1 MNLDLRYPNMEVTAR
16 PDNNLSLTGRAAW
29 MMFAKSLAFAF
40 SFALPLLLV
49 RRFSQQEFGLYKQVF
64 LFVNTAYM
72 LLPLGV
78 GMSAFYFLPRERE
91 RQPQVVLNILVFHLL
106 VSGIACLALVLNPSF
121 LASVFNNPE
130 MVQYAT
136 LIGLVVLTWVASA
149 SLEVIPVAHQE
160 LKLATLFVVV
170 AQFTKAAF
178 LLTAAILFGTVRSLL
193 FAALLQ
199 GSLQTL
205 ILFIYLNSRF
215 KGFWRSFEWAMVR
228 TQLAYALPFGFA
240 SILFRAQADLDKYFV
255 SYRLGSATFAI
266 YAVGCFE
273 LPLIGILSDAITSV
287 TIPRISYLQKFG
299 NHREIAELVARMM
312 RKLAAIFFPLHAFL
326 LVMGREFLILLF
338 TKQYLASW
346 PIFAINL
353 TLIPLAIITSAYDPV
368 TRAYAELRY
377 FLIKTRV
384 VLLVLLLACLWF
396 TTQRF
401 GIIGA
406 IASMVC
412 VNAIERVV
420 IARRVTQTLGLTRRD
435 FSLFKDIGKLFLAV
449 TASSLITALVRSLMN
464 GAKPFSMLFFCGLT
478 FLFVYLLMIWLI
490 GILTPDERSMI
501 RRWLVRLQ
509 VLSQWKRA

>member
-1 MNLDLRYPNMEVTAR
+1 MEVTAR
-16 PDNNLSLTGRAAW
+16 GDKDLSLTGRAAW
-29 MMFAKSLAFAF
+29 MLFAKTLAFAF

-49 RRFSQQEFGLYKQVF
+49 RRFSQQEFGLYKQIF

-78 GMSAFYFLPRERE
+78 GMSAFYFLPREPE
-91 RQPQVVLNILVFHLL
+91 RQPQVVLNILLFHLL
-106 VSGIACLALVLNPSF
+106 VSGVACLGIVLNPSF
-121 LASVFNNPE
+121 LGVIFNNPE
-130 MVQYAT
+130 IIQYAL

-149 SLEVIPVAHQE
+149 SLEVIPVANQE
-160 LKLATLFVVV
+160 LKLATLFVVL

-178 LLTAAILFGTVRSLL
+178 LLTAAILFGTVKSLL
-193 FAALLQ
+193 YAALIQ

-205 ILFIYLNSRF
+205 ILIVYLNSRF
-215 KGFWRSFEWAMVR
+215 KGFARSFEWGMVR

-299 NHREIAELVARMM
+299 DRREIAELIVRMM

-326 LVMGREFLILLF
+326 LIMGSEFLIFLF

-377 FLIKTRV
+377 FLIKIRI
-384 VLLVLLLACLWF
+384 VLLVLLLLSLWF

-401 GIIGA
+401 GMLGA
-406 IASMVC
+406 IASMIC
-412 VNAIERVV
+412 VNTIERLV
-420 IARRVTQTLGLTRRD
+420 IARRVTKTLGMTRRD
-435 FSLFKDIGKLFLAV
+435 LWLFKDIGKLFLAV
-449 TASSLITALVRSLMN
+449 TSASLVTVVVRSLVN
-464 GAKPFSMLFFCGLT
+464 GAKPFFMLLICGLT
-478 FLFVYLLMIWLI
+478 FSFIYLLMIWLI
-490 GILTPDERSMI
+490 GILTPEERSTI
-501 RRWLVRLQ
+501 RLWLVRLQ
-509 VLSQWKRA
+509 RLSQWNRA